1 MAVNLSKGANHSL
14 TREDPGLASV
24 VVGLG
29 WKVGSGPGN
38 LDLDA
43 SALVL
48 GGDGRVLSDAHFVFF
63 NNRATPENS
72 VRHTGDN
79 KTGQGDGDDEQ
90 IAVDFTLLPE
100 AAESVVF
107 LVSIHQEDS
116 APPKTFGRVR
126 DAYVRVVHQ
135 ATGMEMCR
143 YELTEDAYDEAAVVF
158 GQLYRRDGEWKFRAI
173 GQGYSSG
180 LAGIA
185 KDYGVSV

>member
-1 MAVNLSKGANHSL
+1 MAVNLSKGGNVSL

-29 WKVGSGPGN
+29 WRVGSGPGD

-48 GGDGRVLSDAHFVFF
+48 GGDGRVLSDAYFVFF
-63 NNRATPENS
+63 NNRSTPENS

-100 AAESVVF
+100 RAESVVF
-107 LVSIHQEDS
+107 LVSIHQQDG
-116 APPKTFGRVR
+116 AAPKTFGRVR

-135 ATGMEMCR
+135 ATGMELCR
-143 YELTEDAYDEAAVVF
+143 YELTEDAYDETAVVF

-173 GQGYSSG
+173 GQGYASG

-185 KDYGVSV
+185 KDYGVNV